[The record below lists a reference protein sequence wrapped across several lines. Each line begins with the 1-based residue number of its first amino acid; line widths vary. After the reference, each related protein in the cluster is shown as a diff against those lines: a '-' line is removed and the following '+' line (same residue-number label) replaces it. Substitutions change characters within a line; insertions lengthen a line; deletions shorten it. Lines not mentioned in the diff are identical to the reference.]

1 MFAIPSAVPARSLP
15 ARVASSFDL
24 ASLRTFV
31 VGIKLGSFAKAADR
45 VGRST
50 SAVSAQIK
58 KLEEQAGAP
67 LFVKAGRNLALTEAG
82 ETMLGF
88 ARRLVELN
96 DDAAGAMRRPV
107 LEGWVRLG
115 LQEDFGEAMLPDV
128 LGRFTR
134 AHPKVRIE
142 ARVAR
147 NQELIE
153 RIDTNDLELALVWGS
168 TDPAGLEARAA
179 GRNEQLIANP
189 PMCWIVSSSLSW
201 RVDAGEPLPLVGF
214 DRPCVFFSAATAA
227 VDRKGI
233 AWRLAFTS
241 PSLSGLWAATAAGLG
256 LTVRTRYGL
265 PPAVRALDAR
275 TYGLSTLPSLP
286 LSLVRGSAV
295 MAPPVEELA
304 SIMLECV
311 RRGSADWT
319 RLAA

>member
-1 MFAIPSAVPARSLP
+1 MVVMSQTN
-15 ARVASSFDL
+15 FDI

-31 VGIKLGSFAKAADR
+31 VGMELGSFAKAADR

-58 KLEEQAGAP
+58 KLKEQAGAP

-82 ETMLGF
+82 ETMLRF
-88 ARRLVELN
+88 ARRLVDLN
-96 DDAAGAMRRPV
+96 DEAAGTMRRPA

-147 NQELIE
+147 NLDLLE
-153 RIDTNDLELALVWGS
+153 RIDANELELALVWGS
-168 TDPAGLEARAA
+168 SVPSGLEARAA
-179 GRNEQLIANP
+179 VRNEQLIANP
-189 PMCWIVSSSLSW
+189 PMCWIGSSSLPW
-201 RVDAGEPLPLVGF
+201 RADAGEPLPLVGF
-214 DRPCVFFSAATAA
+214 DTRCVFFSTATAA
-227 VDRKGI
+227 LDRQGI
-233 AWRLAFTS
+233 PWRLAFTS
-241 PSLSGLWAATAAGLG
+241 PSLSGLWAAAAAGLG

-265 PPAVRALDAR
+265 PPAVQALDAR
-275 TYGLSTLPSLP
+275 THGLPALPSLP

-295 MAPPVEELA
+295 MTPLVEELA
-304 SIMLECV
+304 SIMVECV
-311 RRGSADWT
+311 LRGSPDWT

>member
-1 MFAIPSAVPARSLP
+1 M
-15 ARVASSFDL
+15 VAMPQINFDI

-31 VGIKLGSFAKAADR
+31 VGMELGSFAKAADR

-82 ETMLGF
+82 QTMLSF
-88 ARRLVELN
+88 ARRLVDLN
-96 DDAAGAMRRPV
+96 DDAAGAMRCPV

-134 AHPKVRIE
+134 VHPKVRIE

-153 RIDTNDLELALVWGS
+153 RMDANELELALVWGS

-189 PMCWIVSSSLSW
+189 SMCWIGSSSLAW
-201 RVDAGEPLPLVGF
+201 HRDRDEPLPLVCF
-214 DRPCVFFSAATAA
+214 DRPCVFFSEATAA
-227 VDRKGI
+227 LDRQGI
-233 AWRLAFTS
+233 PWRLAFTS
-241 PSLSGLWAATAAGLG
+241 PSLSGLWAAAAAGLG

-265 PPAVRALDAR
+265 PSSVQALDASEH
-275 TYGLSTLPSLP
+275 GLPTLPSMP
-286 LSLVRGSAV
+286 LSLIRGSASST
-295 MAPPVEELA
+295 PPVEELA

-311 RRGSADWT
+311 RGGSVDWT

>member
-1 MFAIPSAVPARSLP
+1 MVIMSQIN
-15 ARVASSFDL
+15 FDI

-31 VGIKLGSFAKAADR
+31 VGMDLRSFAKAADR
-45 VGRST
+45 VGRSA

-58 KLEEQAGAP
+58 KLEDQAGTA

-82 ETMLGF
+82 EQMLGF
-88 ARRLVELN
+88 ARRLVDLN
-96 DDAAGAMRRPV
+96 DEAASAMHRPA

-128 LGRFTR
+128 LGRFAR

-147 NQELIE
+147 NLELIE
-153 RIDTNDLELALVWGS
+153 RIDANDLELALVWGS

-179 GRNEQLIANP
+179 GRNEQLIGNS
-189 PMCWIVSSSLSW
+189 PMCWIGASSPSSALPLSLPW
-201 RVDAGEPLPLVGF
+201 RADAGEPLPLVGF
-214 DRPCVFFSAATAA
+214 DRPCVFFDSATAA
-227 VDRKGI
+227 LDRQGI
-233 AWRLAFTS
+233 PWRLAFTS
-241 PSLSGLWAATAAGLG
+241 PSLSGLWAAAAAGLG

-265 PPAVRALDAR
+265 PAAVQALDAR
-275 TYGLSTLPSLP
+275 AHGLPALPSVP
-286 LSLVRGSAV
+286 LSLVRGS
-295 MAPPVEELA
+295 MAMTPPVEELA

-311 RRGSADWT
+311 RGGSAEWT

>member
-1 MFAIPSAVPARSLP
+1 MSQIN
-15 ARVASSFDL
+15 FDI

-31 VGIKLGSFAKAADR
+31 VGMELGSFAKAADR

-58 KLEEQAGAP
+58 KLEEQAGAA

-88 ARRLVELN
+88 ARRLVDLN
-96 DDAAGAMRRPV
+96 DDAADAMRRPV

-115 LQEDFGEAMLPDV
+115 LQEDFGETMLPDV

-134 AHPKVRIE
+134 AHPKVRVE
-142 ARVAR
+142 ARVAG
-147 NQELIE
+147 NLDLIG
-153 RIDTNDLELALVWGS
+153 RIDSNELELALVWGS
-168 TDPAGLEARAA
+168 TDPVGLKPGSA

-189 PMCWIVSSSLSW
+189 QMCWIGSPALTW
-201 RVDAGEPLPLVGF
+201 RRDTGEPLPLVGF
-214 DRPCVFFSAATAA
+214 DRPCVFFSKATAA
-227 VDRKGI
+227 LDRQGI
-233 AWRLAFTS
+233 PWRLVFTS

-265 PPAVRALDAR
+265 PPSVQALDASAH
-275 TYGLSTLPSLP
+275 GLPMLPSLP
-286 LSLVRGSAV
+286 LSLIRGAASST
-295 MAPPVEELA
+295 PPVEELA

-311 RRGSADWT
+311 RGGSVDWT